1 MFARSIRSHLVVA
14 IEVAAF
20 LASVVLAALWMS
32 NPAGPFE
39 PYLAATGLSFVL
51 TEAYR
56 RYEGDLFQTEGVERT
71 PAERVRHH
79 DALRDKFKE
88 EIDRCRA
95 QKLRKDVIVRHVNRL
110 DAYPDAQDAP
120 GISPWFKVGLL
131 DTYHMGIKVG
141 LGWHGLIETQGG
153 WRRAD
158 HQTGEKGEIT
168 AMLTGEIP
176 YDFIESMNVR
186 GDEYY
191 YLPHI
196 FCHFAHRGEPY
207 KRLFYT
213 QEVDIGHGLTYWK
226 EIASYEDVERNAQVK
241 AP

>member
-1 MFARSIRSHLVVA
+1 
-14 IEVAAF
+14 
-20 LASVVLAALWMS
+20 
-32 NPAGPFE
+32 
-39 PYLAATGLSFVL
+39 
-51 TEAYR
+51 
-56 RYEGDLFQTEGVERT
+56 
-71 PAERVRHH
+71 
-79 DALRDKFKE
+79 
-88 EIDRCRA
+88 
-95 QKLRKDVIVRHVNRL
+95 
-110 DAYPDAQDAP
+110 
-120 GISPWFKVGLL
+120 
-131 DTYHMGIKVG
+131 
-141 LGWHGLIETQGG
+141 
-153 WRRAD
+153 
-158 HQTGEKGEIT
+158 
-168 AMLTGEIP
+168 MLTGEIP